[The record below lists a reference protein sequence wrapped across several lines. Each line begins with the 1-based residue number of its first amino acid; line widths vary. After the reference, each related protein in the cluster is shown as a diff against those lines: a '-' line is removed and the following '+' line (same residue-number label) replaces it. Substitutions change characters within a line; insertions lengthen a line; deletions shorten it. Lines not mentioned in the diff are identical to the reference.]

1 MTSQRQKID
10 DFLQKLIFALFNI
23 LVFATPFV
31 FTWFNQELFE
41 FNKMIV
47 VYLFT
52 SLILA
57 IWAGRSLIRKQ
68 LLWKNRT
75 HNYLVALF
83 FFSQLLSTIF
93 SMHQRTSIFG
103 YYTRFNGGLLS
114 IIAYLA
120 LFFAAQYNLSKK
132 QLNLILKNLLF
143 AALLISLYAIPEHF
157 GHSLSCLIVTGK
169 YNVACWVQDVQNRV
183 FATFGQPNW
192 LAGFLLMTIPL
203 AIWQIWETMHN
214 QGKKKTR
221 WPIIFNLLLLF
232 LLVTALFFTKSRSGL
247 LALGVAL
254 LVQIIAEKFLQNKK
268 KDKKLSL
275 PQLISPLVV
284 VVIVFLLF
292 GRELSLSRPNQ
303 SIFSFLTEGL
313 EVNNGNG
320 EEISAP
326 MMTEGGSKSSDIRK
340 VVWQGAL
347 KVWQRYPIFGQV

>member
-1 MTSQRQKID
+1 
-10 DFLQKLIFALFNI
+10 
-23 LVFATPFV
+23 V
-31 FTWFNQELFE
+31 
-41 FNKMIV
+41 
-47 VYLFT
+47 
-52 SLILA
+52 
-57 IWAGRSLIRKQ
+57 KQ

-203 AIWQIWETMHN
+203 AIWQIWQAMQRKDE
-214 QGKKKTR
+214 KKAR
-221 WPIIFNLLLLF
+221 
-232 LLVTALFFTKSRSGL
+232 
-247 LALGVAL
+247 
-254 LVQIIAEKFLQNKK
+254 
-268 KDKKLSL
+268 
-275 PQLISPLVV
+275 
-284 VVIVFLLF
+284 
-292 GRELSLSRPNQ
+292 
-303 SIFSFLTEGL
+303 
-313 EVNNGNG
+313 
-320 EEISAP
+320 
-326 MMTEGGSKSSDIRK
+326 
-340 VVWQGAL
+340 GAN
-347 KVWQRYPIFGQV
+347 

>member
-1 MTSQRQKID
+1 MGWALTSGI
-10 DFLQKLIFALFNI
+10 
-23 LVFATPFV
+23 
-31 FTWFNQELFE
+31 
-41 FNKMIV
+41 
-47 VYLFT
+47 
-52 SLILA
+52 
-57 IWAGRSLIRKQ
+57 G
-68 LLWKNRT
+68 
-75 HNYLVALF
+75 
-83 FFSQLLSTIF
+83 
-93 SMHQRTSIFG
+93 
-103 YYTRFNGGLLS
+103 
-114 IIAYLA
+114 
-120 LFFAAQYNLSKK
+120 
-132 QLNLILKNLLF
+132 
-143 AALLISLYAIPEHF
+143 
-157 GHSLSCLIVTGK
+157 
-169 YNVACWVQDVQNRV
+169 
-183 FATFGQPNW
+183 
-192 LAGFLLMTIPL
+192 AGFLLMTIPL
-203 AIWQIWETMHN
+203 AILQIWETMHN

-347 KVWQRYPIFGQV
+347 KVWQRYPIFGSGV